1 VARDPDCVFCKII
14 AGEIP
19 AAGVAESDLAI
30 AFMDIGPIAE
40 GHTLVIPR
48 DHYET
53 VMDMPPEVVADVYG
67 LAARVARA
75 IKASMGC
82 EGLNVLQNNGAC
94 AGQVVGHVHVHVI
107 PRDSGDGIAWPWPST
122 EAEPDRLAS
131 LAERIKSG
139 MNEA

>member
-1 VARDPDCVFCKII
+1 MARDPGCVFCRIV

-19 AAGVAESDLAI
+19 ALRVAESNLAI

-53 VMDMPPEVVADVYG
+53 IMDMPPEGVVDVYR

-75 IKASMGC
+75 IKATLGC

-107 PRDSGDGIAWPWPST
+107 PRDTGDGIAWPWPSV
-122 EAEPDRLAS
+122 EADPDRLAL
-131 LAERIKSG
+131 LAERIKSSMG
-139 MNEA
+139 DV

>member
-1 VARDPDCVFCKII
+1 MARDPDCVFCKII

-19 AAGVAESDLAI
+19 AAVVAESGLAI

-53 VMDMPPEVVADVYG
+53 VMDMPPEVVADVHR
-67 LAARVARA
+67 LAAQVARA
-75 IKASMGC
+75 AKAAIGC
-82 EGLNVLQNNGAC
+82 EGLNVLQNNGAV

-107 PRDSGDGIAWPWPST
+107 PRDAGDGLKWPWPSA

-131 LAERIKSG
+131 LAERIKLG
-139 MNEA
+139 MDEV